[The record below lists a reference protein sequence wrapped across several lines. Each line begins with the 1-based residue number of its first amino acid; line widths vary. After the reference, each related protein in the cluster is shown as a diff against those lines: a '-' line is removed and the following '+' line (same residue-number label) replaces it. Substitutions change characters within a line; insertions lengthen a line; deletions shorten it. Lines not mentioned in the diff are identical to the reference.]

1 MTSTMPPFDGDLLD
15 GRYRL
20 GPMLGSGGVAEVYR
34 AFDERLHRDVA
45 IKLFRSDVADQLHRH
60 EAEMRT
66 LARLDHP
73 SLVTVLDAG
82 EDDAIGRPYLV
93 MSLVE
98 GPTLAEEL
106 RYGALP
112 SDRVAE
118 IGIALADGLAYVH
131 SQGLIHRDVKPANVL
146 ISADGRVHLADFGI
160 ARLVDASHVTNAG
173 EVVGT
178 PAYFAPEQVTGEP
191 VGPPADVY
199 SLGLVLLECLTGRR
213 EYEGA
218 PMEVAMARV
227 SRPPAVPAS
236 LPVAWRDL
244 LGGMTARLPNARLS
258 ASHVADRL
266 RRLSGLVT
274 DSTVAMGLPPEAPAA
289 TVAMGMPTAVMPPVA
304 AEPPQRPLPPER
316 RNPWPWVIGA
326 LVLVAVI
333 AAVVALLMNNNSPAA
348 DNSAPR
354 SCSNL
359 PTINGKVG
367 DDFTSLTDLVCTGSI
382 SKSASHALAP
392 YLPQLADAVKSKDV
406 GRLDAVDS
414 NMSQRITV
422 LGDAGKL
429 PPQLAQDIA
438 NALTAFYN
446 DAKAR
451 LLKPTESTEPTS
463 SATESETPS
472 STPTPTETQQSTEE
486 PTTTP
491 TPPPSK
497 TPPEQ
502 TPTGTPTSGFTIG
515 F

>member
-1 MTSTMPPFDGDLLD
+1 MTSSTPPFEGDLLD

-20 GPMLGSGGVAEVYR
+20 GAMLGSGGVAEVYR

-60 EAEMRT
+60 EDEMRT

-82 EDDAIGRPYLV
+82 EDDVTGRPYLV

-118 IGIALADGLAYVH
+118 IGIALADGLSYVH

-146 ISADGRVHLADFGI
+146 ISTDGRVHLADFGI
-160 ARLVDASHVTNAG
+160 ARLVDASHVTAAG

-178 PAYFAPEQVTGEP
+178 PAYFSPEQVTGEP

-218 PMEVAMARV
+218 PMEVAMARI
-227 SRPPAVPAS
+227 SRPPVIPSS

-244 LGGMTARLPNARLS
+244 LGGMAARLPSARLS
-258 ASHVADRL
+258 AAQVADRL
-266 RRLSGLVT
+266 RRLSGLAT
-274 DSTVAMGLPPEAPAA
+274 DVTVAMAALPPEAGP
-289 TVAMGMPTAVMPPVA
+289 TVAMSTPTAVMPPVA
-304 AEPPQRPLPPER
+304 QRPAPPPER
-316 RNPWPWVIGA
+316 TRWWPWVIGL
-326 LVLVAVI
+326 LVLAAVV
-333 AAVVALLMNNNSPAA
+333 AAVVALVVNGGSSD
-348 DNSAPR
+348 DNTGGPR
-354 SCSNL
+354 ACSNL
-359 PTINGKVG
+359 PTLNGRVG
-367 DDFTSLTDLVCTGSI
+367 SDFEDLTGLVCSGPI
-382 SKSASHALAP
+382 SKPASRALAP
-392 YLPQLADAVKSKDV
+392 YLPQLADAVKAKDV
-406 GRLDAVDS
+406 TRLDAVDS
-414 NMSQRITV
+414 NMSATITRQE
-422 LGDAGKL
+422 DAGNL
-429 PPQLAQDIA
+429 DPQLAQSIA

-451 LLKPTESTEPTS
+451 LTKPTPSPTPTE
-463 SATESETPS
+463 TESETPTPTP
-472 STPTPTETQQSTEE
+472 TPTPTETETATEE
-486 PTTTP
+486 PT
-491 TPPPSK
+491 PPPAETESS
-497 TPPEQ
+497 E
-502 TPTGTPTSGFTIG
+502 PTASPDSSFTIG

>member
-1 MTSTMPPFDGDLLD
+1 MTSDTPPFDGDLLD

-20 GPMLGSGGVAEVYR
+20 GPLLGSGGVAEVYR

-60 EAEMRT
+60 EEEMRT

-82 EDDAIGRPYLV
+82 EDDVTHRPYLV

-160 ARLVDASHVTNAG
+160 ARLVDASHITSAG

-227 SRPPAVPAS
+227 SRPPVVPAS

-266 RRLSGLVT
+266 RRLSGVVT
-274 DSTVAMGLPPEAPAA
+274 DSTVAMGLPPAAPP
-289 TVAMGMPTAVMPPVA
+289 TVAMGMPTAVMPPAA
-304 AEPPQRPLPPER
+304 AEPPPRPLSPER
-316 RNPWPWVIGA
+316 RNPWPWVIAA
-326 LVLVAVI
+326 LVLVAIV
-333 AAVVALLMNNNSPAA
+333 AAVVALLAHDNSPGA
-348 DNSAPR
+348 DNAAPGG
-354 SCSNL
+354 SSNL
-359 PTINGKVG
+359 PTIKGKVG
-367 DDFTSLTDLVCTGSI
+367 DDFTSLTDLVCRGSI
-382 SKSASHALAP
+382 SKSASRELAP

-414 NMSQRITV
+414 NMRQRITV
-422 LGDAGKL
+422 LEDAGRL
-429 PPQLAQDIA
+429 TPQLSQDIA
-438 NALTAFYN
+438 NALTAFYT

-451 LLKPTESTEPTS
+451 LLKPTESPAATE
-463 SATESETPS
+463 SATESESPSETPS
-472 STPTPTETQQSTEE
+472 GEPTEEPTPTPTQ
-486 PTTTP
+486 TP
-491 TPPPSK
+491 TPTPSK
-497 TPPEQ
+497 TSNP
-502 TPTGTPTSGFTIG
+502 TPTQTPTSGFSVG
-515 F
+515 H